1 MFSGFQS
8 STSITR
14 LVLGAPPRSRKHC
27 AILALPFLFPTV
39 RDGKH
44 IAVEAVAELLCHSSW
59 PVRWAA
65 AATLI
70 QLDPGKL
77 PSFGSCQSSQ
87 NMRSHQP
94 LSPVP
99 PFRVAIQ
106 NAVKLQAQGDQR
118 FVRDVAKHLSSMDLT
133 GQKCQTLCSQALL
146 VASKLQEKK
155 RGRDSEQSR
164 NARSSSQARHKRDKF
179 QKLAPSSLVLD
190 LTS

>member
-1 MFSGFQS
+1 MFSVYLHVCP
-8 STSITR
+8 
-14 LVLGAPPRSRKHC
+14 LVLASGHIIQPLYIMNC
-27 AILALPFLFPTV
+27 FPA
-39 RDGKH
+39 RRG
-44 IAVEAVAELLCHSSW
+44 EMQPQAVAELLCHSSW

-65 AATLI
+65 AAALI

-99 PFRVAIQ
+99 SFRVAIQ
-106 NAVKLQAQGDQR
+106 NAVKLQAQSDQR

-133 GQKCQTLCSQALL
+133 GQKCQMLCSQALL